1 MNSQRLRSRPRAWL
15 GPALLLAC
23 ALPLLSCSG
32 YAGKVERL
40 RTEVAAGEPAAALAT
55 LNGLYDADE
64 RSLPYLMEKGLL
76 QYLSGDLEGCQLSFT
91 GAEQLVDELYTRSL
105 SRELAR
111 LLINDTLQEYRGEL
125 FEGAWI
131 HYYRAL
137 AYLAA
142 GAPQSAAVEGRAA
155 TQTLERM
162 AATGPDEAKYRND
175 PFLQYFAGLLYEMDG
190 ELNDAWINYREAER
204 LYRAADVYG
213 VAAPPPSLLVDL
225 VSAGERLGFREEVA
239 AYREAYPDLSAAA
252 PAPGEGELL
261 LLVETGLVPG
271 KVSER
276 IDFPIFTE
284 VDDDDDDDSESAFH
298 IAGDSYGRW
307 RVGDVPEQE
316 LAYWL
321 SIALPAVAPGTP
333 PPRLGWSAAGSA
345 GSLAPAANLGALS
358 RQCLE
363 DRYPAVVVRTV
374 ARGLLKYWSTKKME
388 EKHGEA
394 AGFLTNLL
402 GSVTEV
408 ADTRAWSSLPAH
420 VAVARLALPAG
431 TQRIRVEGEGRG
443 REAEVDIAPGRLQ
456 FLALRLY

>member
-1 MNSQRLRSRPRAWL
+1 MKLLRLQRRPRARF
-15 GPALLLAC
+15 GPALLLVC

-32 YAGKVERL
+32 YAGKVQRL
-40 RTEVAAGEPAAALAT
+40 RTEVAAGQPAAALAT

-64 RSLPYLMEKGLL
+64 RSLPYLMERGLL
-76 QYLSGDLEGCQLSFT
+76 QYLSGDLEGAQVSLAA
-91 GAEQLVDELYTRSL
+91 AEQLVDELYTRSL

-155 TQTLERM
+155 TQTIDRM

-204 LYRAADVYG
+204 LYQAHAVYG
-213 VAAPPPSLLVDL
+213 VAGPPDCLLHDL
-225 VSAGERLGFREEVA
+225 FRAGERLGFDEELA
-239 AYREAYPDLSAAA
+239 RYREAYPDLAVPR
-252 PAPGEGELL
+252 PAPGEGELV

-276 IDFPIFTE
+276 IDFPIFTQAE
-284 VDDDDDDDSESAFH
+284 GDDNAESAFH

-307 RVGDVPEQE
+307 RAGDIREQE

-321 SIALPAVAPGTP
+321 SIALPAVAPGAP
-333 PPRLGWSAAGSA
+333 APELRWSAGAAGGA
-345 GSLAPAANLGALS
+345 LAPAANLGALS
-358 RQCLE
+358 HQCLE
-363 DRYPAVVVRTV
+363 DRYAAVVIRTV

-388 EKHGEA
+388 EEHGKG

-431 TQRIRVEGEGRG
+431 PQRIRVQGTGG
-443 REAEVDIAPGRLQ
+443 GAEAEVDIAPGRLQ

>member
-1 MNSQRLRSRPRAWL
+1 MNSPRLRSRPRAWL

-204 LYRAADVYG
+204 LYRAGDVYG
-213 VAAPPPSLLVDL
+213 VAAPPPSLLRDL
-225 VSAGERLGFREEVA
+225 VSAGERLGFHEEVA
-239 AYREAYPDLSAAA
+239 GYREATPDLGEAAL
-252 PAPGEGELL
+252 APGEGELL

-284 VDDDDDDDSESAFH
+284 VDGDDDSESAFH
-298 IAGDSYGRW
+298 IAGESYGRW
-307 RVGDVPEQE
+307 RAGGVPEQE

-321 SIALPAVAPGTP
+321 SIALPAVAPGT
-333 PPRLGWSAAGSA
+333 AAPALDWTADGRSGA
-345 GSLAPAANLGALS
+345 LAPAADLGALS

-363 DRYPAVVVRTV
+363 DRYAAVVVRTV

-431 TQRIRVEGEGRG
+431 VRRIRVEGEGR
-443 REAEVDIAPGRLQ
+443 RAEAEVDIAPGRLQ

>member
-1 MNSQRLRSRPRAWL
+1 MKLSRLQRRSRTRI
-15 GPALLLAC
+15 GPALLLVC

-40 RTEVAAGEPAAALAT
+40 RTEVAAGQPAAALAT

-76 QYLSGDLEGCQLSFT
+76 QYLSGDLEGCQVSFT

-111 LLINDTLQEYRGEL
+111 LLINDTLQAYRGEL
-125 FEGAWI
+125 FESAWI

-137 AYLAA
+137 GYLAA

-162 AATGPDEAKYRND
+162 AATGPDEAKYGND

-204 LYRAADVYG
+204 LYRAADIYG

-225 VSAGERLGFREEVA
+225 ISAGERLGFREEVA
-239 AYREAYPDLSAAA
+239 AYREAYPALSAAE
-252 PAPGEGELL
+252 PARGEGELL

-284 VDDDDDDDSESAFH
+284 VEDDDDSERAFH

-307 RVGDVPEQE
+307 RAGDIREQE

-333 PPRLGWSAAGSA
+333 PPALRWTAAGNA
-345 GSLAPAANLGALS
+345 GTLAPAANLGALS

-363 DRYPAVVVRTV
+363 DRYAAVVIRTV

-388 EKHGEA
+388 EEHGKG

-431 TQRIRVEGEGRG
+431 VQRIRVEGEGRG
-443 REAEVDIAPGRLQ
+443 AEAEVDIVPGRLQ
-456 FLALRLY
+456 VLALRLY